1 MLTINKNLKGKK
13 VLDSSKFSTITSS
26 IACSITTFTG
36 VMVMNSITP
45 MFCDDLTKYS
55 DNGAG
60 VISYFAGYGAAYGW
74 ILALVLA
81 IVSFFIKEDQPKQK
95 FRGGAIGAAIG
106 WIVCIVIN
114 HDPSALKN
122 TIDSIQNAI
131 LGS

>member
-1 MLTINKNLKGKK
+1 MNKMLTINKNLKGKK

-60 VISYFAGYGAAYGW
+60 VISYIAGYGVAYGW
-74 ILALVLA
+74 ILAIVLA
-81 IVSFFIKEDQPKQK
+81 VVSSLMKKDK
-95 FRGGAIGAAIG
+95 IGRASCRER
-106 WIVCIVIN
+106 V
-114 HDPSALKN
+114 
-122 TIDSIQNAI
+122 
-131 LGS
+131 